1 MTYIDVVEALKRTFR
16 RLVPPSAFHASLQ
29 VLHAISGARAMGLPQ
44 YRCFRAMRGAP
55 STGQLLSADIA
66 SLPHAICYRPGT
78 SDIDMIMENLI
89 RKQYLYFTPP
99 EPIRLIVDA
108 GANIGDS
115 TALYLFS
122 FPRAAV
128 VALEPDHSNFE
139 ILQRNCAAYRDRVV
153 LLNKG
158 LWDKEAHLK
167 VSQFCSHCTLSVS
180 EVDPT
185 APYDCLATTIPAIL
199 QLTGKESIDILKV
212 DIEGAEAVVFGDSSD
227 AWLDRVRRIFIEVHN
242 PVSAR
247 IVLERA
253 KRHNFAV
260 RRFRSLYILY
270 RE

>member
-1 MTYIDVVEALKRTFR
+1 MTHIDTVEALKRAFYQMAPPWAFR
-16 RLVPPSAFHASLQ
+16 ASLQ

-44 YRCFRAMRGAP
+44 YRRFRAMRRAT
-55 STGQLLSADIA
+55 STVQVLSADIA
-66 SLPHAICYRPGT
+66 SLPYAIWYRPGT
-78 SDIDMIMENLI
+78 SDVDMIMENVV

-99 EPIRLIVDA
+99 EPISLIVDA

-139 ILQRNCAAYRDRVV
+139 ILQRNCAAYGDRAV

-167 VSQFCSHCTLSVS
+167 VSQSYSHCTISVS

-185 APYDCLATTIPAIL
+185 APYDCPATTIPAIL
-199 QLTGKESIDILKV
+199 QLTGKGLIDILKV

-242 PVSAR
+242 SASAR

-253 KRHNFAV
+253 KRHSFAV
-260 RRFRSLYILY
+260 RCFRSLYILY